1 MTRLKSIA
9 LGVAAA
15 LTLVSGAQP
24 ASHAAPTAQAY
35 LINAAGE
42 AIGIASLIQGA
53 GGVLIH
59 VRVEGLTP
67 GAHGLHLHSHSVC
80 EAHEGFKTAK
90 GHVGKVQDGHGLL
103 NPKGPE
109 PGDIPNI
116 FVGLDGIGEMEAF
129 NPRVSLV
136 EGPNNL
142 LDADGSTL
150 VIHERADNNVNQPI
164 GGAGGR
170 VACGV
175 IVAG

>member
-1 MTRLKSIA
+1 MTRMKSAA
-9 LGVAAA
+9 LGIAAA
-15 LTLVSGAQP
+15 LTLASGAQP
-24 ASHAAPTAQAY
+24 ASHAAPTAQAS

-42 AIGIASLIQGA
+42 VIGMAHLTQGA
-53 GGVLIH
+53 TGVLIH

-67 GAHGLHLHSHSVC
+67 GAHGLHLHSHGVC

-90 GHVGKVQDGHGLL
+90 GHVGKVQGGHGLL
-103 NPKGPE
+103 NPNGPE

-116 FVGLDGIGEMEAF
+116 FVGVDGIGEMEAYS
-129 NPRVSLV
+129 PRVSLV

-142 LDADGSTL
+142 IDADGSSF
-150 VIHERADNNVNQPI
+150 VIHEKTGDHVTQPI

-175 IVAG
+175 IIAG